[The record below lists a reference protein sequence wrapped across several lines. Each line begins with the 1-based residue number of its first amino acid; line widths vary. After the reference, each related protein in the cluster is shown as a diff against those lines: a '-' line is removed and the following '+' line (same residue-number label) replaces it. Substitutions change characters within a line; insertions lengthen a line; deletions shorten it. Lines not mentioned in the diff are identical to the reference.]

1 MRRVAKR
8 YSEEREIA
16 PNKNKYNSKFMAVFK
31 SEDFKI
37 TKAIKLQDF
46 PTEIETTLKDKEKE
60 KMLDEVQQPLS
71 ELQDVMYAHNRY
83 GVLICLQGM
92 DTSGKDSLIR
102 EVFKEFNPRGVVV
115 HSFKTPNSTELEH
128 DYLWR
133 HYLALP
139 EKGKFAV
146 FNRTHYEN
154 VLVTRVHPEYI
165 LNENLPGIEKVEDI
179 TPEFWENR
187 FEQINNFEK
196 HITQNGTIVLKFFF
210 YMSKEEQRK
219 RLLRR
224 LEEEEHHWKFSP
236 GDLKERER
244 WDDYMKYYEE
254 AINKTSKPHA
264 PWYVIPADDKEM
276 ARYMV
281 GRIIWEEMQKYTDI
295 KEPALDEKVK
305 LNFAEYKKQL
315 E

>member
-1 MRRVAKR
+1 M
-8 YSEEREIA
+8 
-16 PNKNKYNSKFMAVFK
+16 K
-31 SEDFKI
+31 SINPDDFKVVGKI
-37 TKAIKLQDF
+37 ELSKI
-46 PTEIETTLKDKEKE
+46 PTNLFNESDEVEKE
-60 KMLDEVQQPLS
+60 AKLDKVQAKLS
-71 ELQDVMYAHNRY
+71 ELQDVMYAHNKY

-154 VLVTRVHPEYI
+154 VLVTRVHADYI
-165 LNENLPGIEKVEDI
+165 LNENLPGIENVADI

-187 FEQINNFEK
+187 MEQINNFEK
-196 HITQNGTIVLKFFF
+196 HISQNGTIVLKFYFH
-210 YMSKEEQRK
+210 MSKEEQRK

-224 LEEEEHHWKFSP
+224 LENEEHHWKFSP
-236 GDLKERER
+236 GDLKERAC
-244 WDDYMKYYEE
+244 WDDYMNYYQD
-254 AINKTSKPHA
+254 AINKTSTTIA
-264 PWYVIPADDKEM
+264 PWYIIPSDDKEM
-276 ARYMV
+276 ARYIV
-281 GRIIWEEMQKYTDI
+281 AKIIWEELQKHTDI
-295 KEPALDEKVK
+295 KEPELDEKVK
-305 LNFAEYKKQL
+305 ANFDVYRREL
-315 E
+315 EG

>member
-1 MRRVAKR
+1 M
-8 YSEEREIA
+8 
-16 PNKNKYNSKFMAVFK
+16 K
-31 SEDFKI
+31 SINIEDFKVVGNI
-37 TKAIKLQDF
+37 NLSKTPTKLDIDTDKEQEEEELDKVQIKLSKMQDA
-46 PTEIETTLKDKEKE
+46 
-60 KMLDEVQQPLS
+60 
-71 ELQDVMYAHNRY
+71 MYAHNRHAF
-83 GVLICLQGM
+83 LICLQGM

-165 LNENLPGIEKVEDI
+165 LFENLPGIEKVEDI
-179 TPEFWENR
+179 NPQFWENR

-196 HITQNGTIVLKFFF
+196 HISQNGTKILKFYFH
-210 YMSKEEQRK
+210 MSKEEQRLRLLK
-219 RLLRR
+219 RL
-224 LEEEEHHWKFSP
+224 ETPEDNWKFSA

-254 AINKTSKPHA
+254 AINKTSNEIA
-264 PWYVIPADDKEM
+264 PWYVIPADDKGV
-276 ARYMV
+276 ARYIV
-281 GRIIWEEMQKYTDI
+281 AKTIWEEMQKLTDI
-295 KEPALDEKVK
+295 TEPELDPKVAA
-305 LNFAEYKKQL
+305 NIDVYREQL
-315 E
+315 KG

>member
-1 MRRVAKR
+1 M
-8 YSEEREIA
+8 
-16 PNKNKYNSKFMAVFK
+16 K
-31 SEDFKI
+31 SINPEDFKVVNKI
-37 TKAIKLQDF
+37 ELSKLPTNLDSDASDGKKEDKLENVIDKLSDLQD
-46 PTEIETTLKDKEKE
+46 T
-60 KMLDEVQQPLS
+60 
-71 ELQDVMYAHNRY
+71 MYAHNRY

-102 EVFKEFNPRGVVV
+102 EVFKDFNSRGVVV
-115 HSFKTPNSTELEH
+115 HSFKTPTSKELEH

-165 LNENLPGIEKVEDI
+165 LNENLPGLEDVSLI
-179 TPEFWENR
+179 TDAFWEKR
-187 FEQINNFEK
+187 MEQIRNFEK
-196 HITQNGTIVLKFFF
+196 HITENGTIVLKFFLHI
-210 YMSKEEQRK
+210 SKEEQRE

-224 LEEEEHHWKFSP
+224 LEEKKHNWKFSV

-244 WDDYMKYYEE
+244 WDDYMQYYEE
-254 AINKTSKPHA
+254 AINNTSTDYA

-276 ARYMV
+276 CRYIV
-281 GRIIWEEMQKYTDI
+281 GKIIWEEMQKHTDI
-295 KEPALDEKVK
+295 QTPEMDEKIEK
-305 LNFAEYKKQL
+305 NIELYKEMLAK

>member
-1 MRRVAKR
+1 M
-8 YSEEREIA
+8 ENI
-16 PNKNKYNSKFMAVFK
+16 NI
-31 SEDFKI
+31 EDFKVKS
-37 TKAIKLQDF
+37 TIKLADFATKLDIDTDKDQEELALDKIQKKLSKKQDA
-46 PTEIETTLKDKEKE
+46 
-60 KMLDEVQQPLS
+60 
-71 ELQDVMYAHNRY
+71 MYAHNRHAF
-83 GVLICLQGM
+83 LICLQGM

-165 LNENLPGIEKVEDI
+165 LFENLPGIEKVEDI
-179 TPEFWENR
+179 TPQFWENR
-187 FEQINNFEK
+187 MEQMVNFEK
-196 HITQNGTIVLKFFF
+196 HISQNGTKILKFYFH
-210 YMSKEEQRK
+210 MSKDEQRERLLK
-219 RLLRR
+219 RL
-224 LEEEEHHWKFSP
+224 ENPEDNWKFST

-254 AINKTSKPHA
+254 AINKTSTDFA
-264 PWYVIPADDKEM
+264 PWYIIPADDKGV
-276 ARYMV
+276 ARYIV
-281 GRIIWEEMQKYTDI
+281 AKTIWEEMQKLTDI
-295 KEPALDEKVK
+295 AEPELDPKVK
-305 LNFAEYKKQL
+305 ANIEEYRAQLKKM
-315 E
+315 

>member
-1 MRRVAKR
+1 M
-8 YSEEREIA
+8 
-16 PNKNKYNSKFMAVFK
+16 K
-31 SEDFKI
+31 SINPDDFKVVDS
-37 TKAIKLQDF
+37 IKLLNI
-46 PTEIETTLKDKEKE
+46 PTELTIEADDDEKVE
-60 KMLDEVQQPLS
+60 ELVKIQQKLS
-71 ELQDVMYAHNRY
+71 KRQDAMYAHNRHA
-83 GVLICLQGM
+83 VLICLQGM

-165 LNENLPGIEKVEDI
+165 LFENLPGIEKVEDI
-179 TPEFWENR
+179 TPQFWENR
-187 FEQINNFEK
+187 IAQINNFEK
-196 HITQNGTIVLKFFF
+196 HITQNGTLVLKFYFH
-210 YMSKEEQRK
+210 MSKEEQRK
-219 RLLRR
+219 RLLKR
-224 LEEEEHHWKFSP
+224 LENPEDNWKFST

-254 AINKTSKPHA
+254 AINNTSKEHA

-276 ARYMV
+276 ARV
-281 GRIIWEEMQKYTDI
+281 IVAKIIWEELQKLTDI
-295 KEPALDEKVK
+295 KEPELDPKVK
-305 LNFAEYKKQL
+305 ANINLYKEQL
-315 E
+315 SK

>member
-1 MRRVAKR
+1 M
-8 YSEEREIA
+8 
-16 PNKNKYNSKFMAVFK
+16 K
-31 SEDFKI
+31 SINPDDFKV
-37 TKAIKLQDF
+37 TDAIRLSKI
-46 PTEIETTLKDKEKE
+46 PTLLKIDATDDEKE
-60 KMLDEVQQPLS
+60 DKLDKVQVKLS
-71 ELQDVMYAHNRY
+71 AFQDVMYAHNKY
-83 GVLICLQGM
+83 SVLICLQGM

-179 TPEFWENR
+179 TPEFWEKR
-187 FEQINNFEK
+187 MKQINRFEK
-196 HITQNGTIVLKFFF
+196 HIAQNGMIVMKF
-210 YMSKEEQRK
+210 YLHLSKEEQRE

-224 LEEEEHHWKFSP
+224 LDEADHNWKFSP
-236 GDLKERER
+236 GDLKERAL
-244 WDDYMKYYEE
+244 WDEYIACYET
-254 AINKTSKPHA
+254 AINSTSKPHA
-264 PWYVIPADDKEM
+264 PWYVIPADDKDM
-276 ARYMV
+276 ARV
-281 GRIIWEEMQKYTDI
+281 IVAKIIWEEMQKLTDI
-295 KEPALDEKVK
+295 EEPELDPKVAANIEHYKELLKE
-305 LNFAEYKKQL
+305 
-315 E
+315 

>member
-1 MRRVAKR
+1 M
-8 YSEEREIA
+8 ENI
-16 PNKNKYNSKFMAVFK
+16 NI
-31 SEDFKI
+31 EDFKV
-37 TKAIKLQDF
+37 KGKIKLDDF
-46 PTEIETTLKDKEKE
+46 LTKLPIDTDKEQE
-60 KMLDEVQQPLS
+60 ELALDKIQQKLS
-71 ELQDVMYAHNRY
+71 KKQDAMYAHNRHAF
-83 GVLICLQGM
+83 LICLQGM

-165 LNENLPGIEKVEDI
+165 LFENLPGIEKVEDI
-179 TPEFWENR
+179 TPQFWENR
-187 FEQINNFEK
+187 MEQIVNFEK
-196 HITQNGTIVLKFFF
+196 HISQNGTKILKFYFH
-210 YMSKEEQRK
+210 MSKDEQRERLLK
-219 RLLRR
+219 RL
-224 LEEEEHHWKFSP
+224 ENPEDNWKFST

-254 AINKTSKPHA
+254 AINKTSTDFA
-264 PWYVIPADDKEM
+264 PWYIIPADDKGI
-276 ARYMV
+276 ARYIV
-281 GRIIWEEMQKYTDI
+281 AKTIWEEMQKLTDI
-295 KEPALDEKVK
+295 TEPELDPKVK
-305 LNFAEYKKQL
+305 ANIEEYRTQLKKM
-315 E
+315 

>member
-1 MRRVAKR
+1 MTAF
-8 YSEEREIA
+8 
-16 PNKNKYNSKFMAVFK
+16 NSQ
-31 SEDFKI
+31 DFKI
-37 TKAIKLQDF
+37 TKPFKLSDF
-46 PTEIETTLKDKEKE
+46 PTEIETSLKDKEKE
-60 KMLDEVQQPLS
+60 KMLDEVQKPLS
-71 ELQDVMYAHNRY
+71 EWQDVMYAHNRY

-139 EKGKFAV
+139 EKGKFSV

-179 TPEFWENR
+179 KPEFWENR

-219 RLLRR
+219 RLFRR

-254 AINKTSKPHA
+254 AINKTSKPNA
-264 PWYVIPADDKEM
+264 PWYIIPSDDKEM

-281 GRIIWEEMQKYTDI
+281 GRIIWEEMQKYTDV
-295 KEPALDEKVK
+295 KEPPLDEKIK
-305 LNFAEYKKQL
+305 ANFAEYKKQL
-315 E
+315 DE

>member
-1 MRRVAKR
+1 M
-8 YSEEREIA
+8 
-16 PNKNKYNSKFMAVFK
+16 K
-31 SEDFKI
+31 SINIEDFKVVGNI
-37 TKAIKLQDF
+37 NLPKIPTKLDID
-46 PTEIETTLKDKEKE
+46 TDKEQE
-60 KMLDEVQQPLS
+60 EVELDKVQMKLS
-71 ELQDVMYAHNRY
+71 KKQDAMYAHNRHAF
-83 GVLICLQGM
+83 LICLQGM

-165 LNENLPGIEKVEDI
+165 LFENLPGIEKVEDI
-179 TPEFWENR
+179 KPQFWENR

-196 HITQNGTIVLKFFF
+196 HISQNGTKILKFYFH
-210 YMSKEEQRK
+210 MSKEEQRLRLLK
-219 RLLRR
+219 RL
-224 LEEEEHHWKFSP
+224 ETPEDNWKFSI

-254 AINKTSKPHA
+254 AINKTSTENA
-264 PWYVIPADDKEM
+264 PWYIVPADDKGV
-276 ARYMV
+276 ARFIVAKTIY
-281 GRIIWEEMQKYTDI
+281 EELLNLSDI
-295 KEPALDEKVK
+295 TEPKLDTKVAANIEIYRDQ
-305 LNFAEYKKQL
+305 LNKSINQYR
-315 E
+315 